1 MYYHDM
7 VKDALYPKK
16 KGVITKRNK
25 FLVPEAIPNMTGEE
39 IKKLRESLSLSL
51 SVFASLL
58 GVQRHTVQCW
68 ENDSAKPS
76 GSSLRLMQMIKR
88 DPDILFDTKIF
99 KVINP

>member
-16 KGVITKRNK
+16 RGVITKRNK
-25 FLVPEAIPNMTGEE
+25 YLKAEDIPEMTGDQVR
-39 IKKLRESLSLSL
+39 KLRESLSLSL

-68 ENDSAKPS
+68 ESGSAKPS
-76 GSSLRLMQMIKR
+76 GSALRLMQMIKR
-88 DPDILFDTKIF
+88 DPDILFDTHVF
-99 KVINP
+99 RSINP